1 MNTPK
6 PRVFRLCQRPDW
18 RGCGARVHGALYL
31 GGRPRGGH
39 RRSSLSH
46 RQQIPAPDGDPRHC
60 ARVQAVILPFI
71 VLNLHLVVH
80 WKEIIDKIRCPNC
93 ILLAAF
99 FTAEFLYRPLGLL
112 TTAGTIPAQ
121 NVRSRL

>member
-1 MNTPK
+1 MHLNP
-6 PRVFRLCQRPDW
+6 
-18 RGCGARVHGALYL
+18 GCYAFVSDLTGADAALEFTALYISAVVLAAVIAVPASHIVSRYLRLTAIL
-31 GGRPRGGH
+31 GTA
-39 RRSSLSH
+39 L
-46 RQQIPAPDGDPRHC
+46 AC
-60 ARVQAVILPFI
+60 TAVILPFI

-80 WKEIIDKIRCPNC
+80 WKEIINKIRCPNC